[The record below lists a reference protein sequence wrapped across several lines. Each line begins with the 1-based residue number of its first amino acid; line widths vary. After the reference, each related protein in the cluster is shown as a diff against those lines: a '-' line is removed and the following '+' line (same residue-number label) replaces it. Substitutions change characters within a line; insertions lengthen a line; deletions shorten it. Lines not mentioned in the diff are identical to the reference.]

1 MKYFSKLFILGTLL
15 SLAIS
20 ITGDKTCKNPS
31 GEPVDWY
38 VVFLYPQNSSPEGVL
53 SYGYFGSDSEEMT
66 FHSYELDEFPPNR
79 VTSFT
84 LAEEKDFNFF
94 FWNDDKTC
102 KDDTK
107 SKSASN
113 SKAHAK
119 GELIFDKTSGVF
131 LLHSLPRFPT
141 RMLDGTILTEL
152 PGNAGI
158 YGQTFLCISTDEST
172 PYKLAELLN
181 YINISNNLS
190 VKEDRI
196 NNPPNPWVE
205 KLISNKYSSY
215 YPLVLETEIQSKGNQ
230 TFTFFS
236 KSYRQ
241 KDVPYDLTLRQKYE
255 DSFFVRTWSRPSL
268 SPSICEDNELLN
280 VLDVK
285 YDKWSY
291 GKDKEHSKW
300 AISKTKDICCFGDV
314 NHTDSQKNRGGNI
327 VCFENKK
334 LHDIMREAIVNTDTC
349 PKKFLSF
356 LS

>member
-1 MKYFSKLFILGTLL
+1 MKYFRELFILASLL
-15 SLAIS
+15 SLTIS
-20 ITGDKTCKNPS
+20 TTGDKTCKSPN

-38 VVFLYPQNSSPEGVL
+38 AVFLFPQNSSPEGVL
-53 SYGYFGSDSEEMT
+53 SYGYFGSTSTEMT
-66 FHSYELDEFPPNR
+66 FHSYKIDEFPPNR
-79 VTSFT
+79 VTTFAQSKD
-84 LAEEKDFNFF
+84 KDFNFF

-107 SKSASN
+107 SQPASN

-119 GELIFDKTSGVF
+119 GELIFDKKSGVF

-190 VKEDRI
+190 VKEDRL
-196 NNPPNPWVE
+196 NNPANPWVE
-205 KLISNKYSSY
+205 KLIINKYSSS
-215 YPLVLETEIQSKGNQ
+215 YPLLLETEIQSKGKQ

-236 KSYRQ
+236 KSHRK
-241 KDVPYDLTLRQKYE
+241 KDVPYDLTLRQKYG
-255 DSFFVRTWSRPSL
+255 DNFFVRTWSRPSL
-268 SPSICEDNELLN
+268 SPSICEDNKLLN
-280 VLDVK
+280 ILDVQ
-285 YDKWSY
+285 YDKWAF

-300 AISKTKDICCFGDV
+300 AVAETKNICCFGDV

-334 LHDIMREAIVNTDTC
+334 LHDIMIKAIAVKDSC
-349 PKKFLSF
+349 PNKFLSF
-356 LS
+356 F